1 MTKEKKQEV
10 IEEIK
15 TELTEEELKEMYGDI
30 PAIPEEIPTKPETHE
45 ENENKI
51 SESE

>member
-1 MTKEKKQEV
+1 M
-10 IEEIK
+10 EEIK
-15 TELTEEELKEMYGDI
+15 TELTEEELIEMYGDI

>member
-1 MTKEKKQEV
+1 MTKVKKDE
-10 IEEIK
+10 ILEEIK
-15 TELTEEELKEMYGDI
+15 TELTEEELKKMYGDI

-51 SESE
+51 SKSE

>member
-1 MTKEKKQEV
+1 MTKAKKDE
-10 IEEIK
+10 ILEEIK

-45 ENENKI
+45 EEENKI

>member
-1 MTKEKKQEV
+1 MAKVKKDE
-10 IEEIK
+10 ILEEIK

-45 ENENKI
+45 EAENELTN
-51 SESE
+51 

>member
-1 MTKEKKQEV
+1 MEELL
-10 IEEIK
+10 EIK
-15 TELTEEELKEMYGDI
+15 TEFSEEELKEIFGEV
-30 PAIPEEIPTKPETHE
+30 PEIPEEIPTKPETHE